1 MPRKTLTSARHKALV
16 AFLIESRK
24 AAGMTQEELAARL
37 GEYQS
42 FVARIESG
50 QRRIDV
56 VEFLELADVL
66 GFDPSTALKRTAK
79 QPRSD
84 PA

>member
-1 MPRKTLTSARHKALV
+1 
-16 AFLIESRK
+16 
-24 AAGMTQEELAARL
+24 MTQTELAARL

-56 VEFLELADVL
+56 VELLELGNAL
-66 GFDPSTALKRTAK
+66 RFDPLEAIQAMKKGIKSNL
-79 QPRSD
+79 
-84 PA
+84 